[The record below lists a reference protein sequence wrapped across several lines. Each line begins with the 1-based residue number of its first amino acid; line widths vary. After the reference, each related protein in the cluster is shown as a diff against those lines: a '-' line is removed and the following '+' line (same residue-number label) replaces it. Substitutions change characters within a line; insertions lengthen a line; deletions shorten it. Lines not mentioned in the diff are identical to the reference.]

1 MVCLLIAVALID
13 ATSTVAQKRT
23 PRVESGARRDE
34 SVTPELVPLPA
45 SMPTPT
51 DNPSTPQKVALGR
64 QLFFD
69 PKLSGDNRISCA
81 SCHLPQRAFAD
92 GQPRAIGMG
101 GKMLTRNT
109 PTVIDAGFQ
118 SSLFWDGRV
127 RTLEEQALAPIRSAD
142 EMNQD
147 LADLEHEL
155 GNVTA
160 YVRQFRTVFGTN
172 VTRDGVARALAAYQR
187 TLRSG
192 NSPFDRFLSGDKTAL
207 SDEARRGLELFR
219 GEAGCVRCHHGPV
232 LSDGKFYRLGVSF
245 QDVGR
250 QAVTGDR
257 LDRYRF
263 RTPSLRNVALTAPYM
278 HDGSQRTLDDVIMF
292 YFRGVPTS
300 TPDGLP
306 LDIKPLLSQ
315 SFSDM
320 AAIVEFLRALT
331 GQSSDVVKQ
340 PGGMLGMAE

>member
-1 MVCLLIAVALID
+1 
-13 ATSTVAQKRT
+13 
-23 PRVESGARRDE
+23 
-34 SVTPELVPLPA
+34 
-45 SMPTPT
+45 
-51 DNPSTPQKVALGR
+51 
-64 QLFFD
+64 
-69 PKLSGDNRISCA
+69 
-81 SCHLPQRAFAD
+81 
-92 GQPRAIGMG
+92 
-101 GKMLTRNT
+101 
-109 PTVIDAGFQ
+109 
-118 SSLFWDGRV
+118 
-127 RTLEEQALAPIRSAD
+127 
-142 EMNQD
+142 MNQD